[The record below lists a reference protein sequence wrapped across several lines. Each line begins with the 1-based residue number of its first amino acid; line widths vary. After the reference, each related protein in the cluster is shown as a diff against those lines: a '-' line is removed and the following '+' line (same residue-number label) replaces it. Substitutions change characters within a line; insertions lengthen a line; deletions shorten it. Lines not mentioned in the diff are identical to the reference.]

1 MKRRFTLLLTG
12 LLVACFAL
20 PGQASI
26 FPLVQGVNNRIN
38 FENWEH
44 WIPGD
49 GDTTRTTLAVGD
61 RYHGVLVAQNISLNY
76 AQGTIQETLSAGNG
90 LFGVFE
96 VQVYAINTYD
106 AGILGTFQELVMGP
120 STSGWQAGLGLSD
133 GALMAF
139 WNHPSL
145 SAADD
150 FDPGLGS
157 DAAVEGQFLDA
168 NKVFIGSVGFQA
180 GWAGTLAEANGLTSA
195 DYSLGYFLSAADPNL
210 GIVPPAGGS
219 EFAYGMF
226 ALDGPLGDLATIG
239 WIAQQVGVWI
249 PRPTILSTSG
259 IFAAG
264 YGFDLVGKGSV
275 TTEAEGHYSIYSN
288 DPANIHTLVPEPA
301 SMLIWCGVGA
311 MGWVA
316 VRRRRRVA

>member
-1 MKRRFTLLLTG
+1 MKRMLTILIVS

-20 PGQASI
+20 PVQASI

-38 FENWEH
+38 FENWEY

-49 GDTTRTTLAVGD
+49 GDSDRTTLAVGD

-106 AGILGTFQELVMGP
+106 AGVLGTFQELVMGP
-120 STSGWQAGLGLSD
+120 STSGWQGNLGLSAD
-133 GALMAF
+133 ALMGF

-145 SAADD
+145 AATN
-150 FDPGLGS
+150 FDPGLGT
-157 DAAVEGQFLDA
+157 DASVEGQFLDG
-168 NKVFIGSVGFQA
+168 NESFIGSVGFQA
-180 GWAGTLAEANGLTSA
+180 AWAATLVTANGLTTA
-195 DYSLGYFLSAADPNL
+195 DHSLGYFLSAADPNL

-226 ALDGPLGDLATIG
+226 ALDGPLADLASIG

-249 PRPTILSTSG
+249 PRPTIPSTVG
-259 IFAAG
+259 IFQAG

-275 TTEAEGHYSIYSN
+275 TTEDEGHYSIYSN

-301 SMLIWCGVGA
+301 SMLIWCGAGA
-311 MGWVA
+311 IGWVA